1 VGETPSIS
9 PTEAAGVHA
18 VKYLP
23 PAEPDTPYKVRNRT
37 CTLVN
42 MFSFK
47 GKNLEKGYT
56 MYILGVKLK
65 IFFIFIWK
73 FLK

>member
-1 VGETPSIS
+1 MGETPSIS

-23 PAEPDTPYKVRNRT
+23 PAEPETPYKVRNRT
-37 CTLVN
+37 VCTFVN

-47 GKNLEKGYT
+47 GKNLK
-56 MYILGVKLK
+56 
-65 IFFIFIWK
+65 
-73 FLK
+73 